1 MAARST
7 LASPQAGYN
16 PRRRRGGQA
25 RYLAMVIRTHTV
37 KTLFAL
43 SPAKLNLFLH
53 VTGRRPDGYHSL
65 QTVFQLLNWGDDMR
79 FEWRDSPEITLS
91 GDTDDI
97 VPKDNLILRAAKLI
111 TPGDQG
117 AHIHVH
123 KRIPRG
129 GGMGGGSSNA
139 ATTLLALN
147 HLWGLELTLDALLR
161 IGEPMGA
168 DVPVFIHGQSAW
180 AEGIGG
186 KLTPLSLP
194 KRWFVI
200 AQPNCVV
207 STAEIFAHPE
217 LTRQTPP
224 ITVQAFFS
232 GAGRNDLQAV
242 VSNQYP
248 EVRLAVEWLR
258 EHSPN
263 ARMTGSGAC
272 VFASVENEQKAR
284 SIAEQAPAGLAV
296 IVAEGL
302 DRLPDMQEVT

>member
-1 MAARST
+1 M
-7 LASPQAGYN
+7 
-16 PRRRRGGQA
+16 
-25 RYLAMVIRTHTV
+25 
-37 KTLFAL
+37 KTLLAL

-79 FEWRDSPEITLS
+79 FEWRESPDITLS

-97 VPKDNLILRAAKLI
+97 APEDNLILRAAKLI
-111 TPGDQG
+111 SPSDQG

-129 GGMGGGSSNA
+129 GGLGGGSSNA

-147 HLWGLELTLDALLR
+147 RLWGLGLNLDTLLR
-161 IGEPMGA
+161 LGEPMGA
-168 DVPVFIHGQSAW
+168 DVPVFIQGQSAW
-180 AEGIGG
+180 AEGIGEE
-186 KLTPLSLP
+186 LTPVSLP
-194 KRWFVI
+194 KRWFVV
-200 AQPNCVV
+200 AQPDCMV

-232 GAGRNDLQAV
+232 GAGRNDLQPV
-242 VSNQYP
+242 VESRYP
-248 EVRLAVEWLR
+248 EVQRAVEWLA
-258 EHSPN
+258 EYSPD
-263 ARMTGSGAC
+263 AKMTGSGAC
-272 VFASVENEQKAR
+272 VFASLESEQEAHD
-284 SIAEQAPAGLAV
+284 IATQAPAGLAV

>member
-1 MAARST
+1 
-7 LASPQAGYN
+7 
-16 PRRRRGGQA
+16 
-25 RYLAMVIRTHTV
+25 MVIRTQNV

-79 FEWRDSPEITLS
+79 FEWQESPGITLS

-97 VPKDNLILRAAKLI
+97 APENNLILRAAKLI
-111 TPGDQG
+111 SPSDQG
-117 AHIHVH
+117 AHIHVR

-129 GGMGGGSSNA
+129 GGLGGGSSNA

-147 HLWGLELTLDALLR
+147 RLWELRLSMEALLDF
-161 IGEPMGA
+161 GETIGA
-168 DVPVFIHGQSAW
+168 DVPVFIQGQSAW
-180 AEGIGG
+180 AEGIGEE
-186 KLTPLSLP
+186 LTPVSLP
-194 KRWFVI
+194 KRWFVV
-200 AQPNCVV
+200 AQPDCMV

-232 GAGRNDLQAV
+232 GAGRNDLQPV
-242 VSNQYP
+242 VESRYP
-248 EVRLAVEWLR
+248 KVQRAVEWLKK
-258 EHSPN
+258 HSPD

-272 VFASVENEQKAR
+272 VFASLESEQEAHD
-284 SIAEQAPAGLAV
+284 IAAQAPAGLAV

-302 DRLPDMQEVT
+302 ERLPDMQEVTE

>member
-1 MAARST
+1 MD
-7 LASPQAGYN
+7 
-16 PRRRRGGQA
+16 
-25 RYLAMVIRTHTV
+25 IRTRPV
-37 KTLFAL
+37 KTLLAL

-79 FEWRDSPEITLS
+79 FEWRESPDITLS

-97 VPKDNLILRAAKLI
+97 APEDNLILKAARLI
-111 TPGDQG
+111 APSDQG
-117 AHIHVH
+117 AHIHVR

-129 GGMGGGSSNA
+129 GGLGGGSSNA

-147 HLWGLELTLDALLR
+147 RLWELGLNLDTLLR
-161 IGEPMGA
+161 LGEPMGA
-168 DVPVFIHGQSAW
+168 DVPVFIQGQSAW
-180 AEGIGG
+180 AEGIGEE
-186 KLTPLSLP
+186 LAPVSLP
-194 KRWFVI
+194 KRWFVV
-200 AQPNCVV
+200 AQPDCMV

-232 GAGRNDLQAV
+232 GAGHNDLQPV
-242 VSNQYP
+242 VESRYP
-248 EVRLAVEWLR
+248 EVQRAVEWLK
-258 EHSPN
+258 EHSPD

-272 VFASVENEQKAR
+272 VFASLESEREAHD
-284 SIAEQAPAGLAV
+284 IASQAPAGLAV

-302 DRLPDMQEVT
+302 DRLPIMQEVT

>member
-1 MAARST
+1 MD
-7 LASPQAGYN
+7 
-16 PRRRRGGQA
+16 
-25 RYLAMVIRTHTV
+25 IRTRPV
-37 KTLFAL
+37 KTLLAL

-79 FEWRDSPEITLS
+79 FEWRESPDITLS

-97 VPKDNLILRAAKLI
+97 APEDNLILRAARLI
-111 TPGDQG
+111 APSDQG
-117 AHIHVH
+117 AHIHVR

-129 GGMGGGSSNA
+129 GGLGGGSSNA

-147 HLWGLELTLDALLR
+147 RLWELGLNLDTLLR
-161 IGEPMGA
+161 LGEPMGA
-168 DVPVFIHGQSAW
+168 DVPVFIQGQSAW
-180 AEGIGG
+180 AEGIGEE
-186 KLTPLSLP
+186 LAPVSLP
-194 KRWFVI
+194 KRWFVV
-200 AQPNCVV
+200 AQPDCMV

-232 GAGRNDLQAV
+232 GAGHNDLQPV
-242 VSNQYP
+242 VESRYP
-248 EVRLAVEWLR
+248 EVQRAVEWLK
-258 EHSPN
+258 EHSPD

-272 VFASVENEQKAR
+272 VFASLESEREAHD
-284 SIAEQAPAGLAV
+284 IASQAPAGLAV

>member
-1 MAARST
+1 M
-7 LASPQAGYN
+7 
-16 PRRRRGGQA
+16 
-25 RYLAMVIRTHTV
+25 
-37 KTLFAL
+37 KTLLAL

-79 FEWRDSPEITLS
+79 FEWRASPDITLS

-97 VPKDNLILRAAKLI
+97 APEDNLILRAAKLI
-111 TPGDQG
+111 SPSDQG

-129 GGMGGGSSNA
+129 GGLGGGSSNA
-139 ATTLLALN
+139 ATTLLSLN
-147 HLWGLELTLDALLR
+147 RLWGLGLNVDTLLR
-161 IGEPMGA
+161 LGEPMGA
-168 DVPVFIHGQSAW
+168 DVPVFIQGQSAW
-180 AEGIGG
+180 AEGIGEE
-186 KLTPLSLP
+186 LTPISLP
-194 KRWFVI
+194 KRWFVV
-200 AQPNCVV
+200 AQPDCMV

-232 GAGRNDLQAV
+232 GAGRNDLQPV
-242 VSNQYP
+242 VESRYP
-248 EVRLAVEWLR
+248 EVQRAVEWLK
-258 EHSPN
+258 EHSPD

-272 VFASVENEQKAR
+272 VFASLESEQEAHDIAAR
-284 SIAEQAPAGLAV
+284 APAGLAV
-296 IVAEGL
+296 VVAEGL

>member
-1 MAARST
+1 M
-7 LASPQAGYN
+7 G
-16 PRRRRGGQA
+16 
-25 RYLAMVIRTHTV
+25 IRTRPV
-37 KTLFAL
+37 KILLAL

-79 FEWRDSPEITLS
+79 FEWRASPDITLS

-97 VPKDNLILRAAKLI
+97 APEDNLILRAAKLI
-111 TPGDQG
+111 CPSDQG
-117 AHIHVH
+117 AHVHVR

-129 GGMGGGSSNA
+129 GGLGGGSSNA

-147 HLWGLELTLDALLR
+147 RLWGLDLSLDALLR
-161 IGEPMGA
+161 IGETMGA
-168 DVPVFIHGQSAW
+168 DVPVFIQGQNAW
-180 AEGIGG
+180 AEGIGEE
-186 KLTPLSLP
+186 LTPLSLP
-194 KRWFVI
+194 RRWFVVV
-200 AQPNCVV
+200 QPDCMV

-232 GAGRNDLQAV
+232 GAGRNDLQPV
-242 VSNQYP
+242 VESRYP
-248 EVRLAVEWLR
+248 EVQHAVEWLM
-258 EHSPN
+258 EHSPD

-272 VFASVENEQKAR
+272 VFASLESEQDAHD
-284 SIAEQAPAGLAV
+284 IVAQAPAGLAV